1 MKLNLGYSRVDQIE
15 HVLYVPGLFEIDPET
30 KEQTMTTPIGG
41 SAAPFTLIM
50 RSKATDSMKVA
61 ADKVADEVAAW
72 FQTNMPNLPA
82 KKRTQERLI
91 EENTDAFYSIME
103 DFVIAGVVG
112 WKNAPAVDDS
122 GAAVA
127 DAPYNPD
134 ALRQAFRDERE
145 LLMQALGAYTP
156 KNSGKFVSLKTA

>member
-15 HVLYVPGLFEIDPET
+15 HVLYVPGIFEIDPDT
-30 KEQTMTTPIGG
+30 KEQILTTPIGG
-41 SAAPFTLIM
+41 DAAPFTLLM
-50 RSKATDSMKVA
+50 RSKATDVMKVA
-61 ADKVADEVAAW
+61 SDKVADEVAAW
-72 FQTNMPNLPA
+72 FQANLPNLPA

-91 EENTDAFYSIME
+91 SENTDAFYSIME
-103 DFVIAGVVG
+103 DFVISGVIG

-122 GAAVA
+122 GKAVA
-127 DAPYNPD
+127 AAPYDPE

-156 KNSGKFVSLKTA
+156 KNSGKFVSLKAA